1 MNAED
6 LVTLLRQGKKYGSL
20 CDETL
25 FRTSKWALE
34 SSSSAKQAL
43 KRAKRKLHQI
53 SGAYITPANQWR
65 IDELLDSLASDAP
78 EADFRA
84 LCRSILGFHTST
96 RERLPYLVETYEKII
111 DGAATILDLAC
122 GLNPFALPWMNLP
135 PDVRY
140 TPVDMDCGLVGK
152 INRFLRVLGRA
163 DTAQCIDLI
172 SSPPAESYD
181 LILLLKALPCLE
193 RQERGAS
200 LHLLTK
206 LRAPRI
212 VVSFPNRSLGGH
224 RKGMEM
230 GYTRFMRDLLKDMR
244 NAKDT
249 TFKGMTVVK
258 AFSTPSEVFFLL
270 GR

>member
-1 MNAED
+1 MSPEEMVA
-6 LVTLLRQGKKYGSL
+6 LLRCSRKYGSL

-25 FRTSKWALE
+25 LRITKWAMGG
-34 SSSSAKQAL
+34 SSSTKQAL

-53 SGAYITPANQWR
+53 SGAYITPANQRR
-65 IDELLDSLASDAP
+65 IDGLLDSLAPDAP
-78 EADFRA
+78 GEEIWA
-84 LCRSILGFHTST
+84 LCRGILGFHAST
-96 RERLPYLVETYEKII
+96 RERLPYLRETYREIF
-111 DGAATILDLAC
+111 DGATTILDLAC

-135 PDVRY
+135 AGARY

-152 INRFLRVLGRA
+152 IKRLLRVLSRA
-163 DTAQCIDLI
+163 DTAQCVDLL
-172 SSPPAESYD
+172 SSPPTESYD

-224 RKGMEM
+224 RRGMEA
-230 GYTRFMRDLLKDMR
+230 GYSRFMQGLVKDLTSVKDM
-244 NAKDT
+244 T
-249 TFKGMTVVK
+249 LVK
-258 AFSTPSEVFFLL
+258 AFSTPSEVFFILTFS
-270 GR
+270 